1 MAIGPLGW
9 IMGGAAIANAIFGH
23 KANKEAE
30 ALAKSQYKLQMDI
43 FDYQKEMS
51 EKRVA
56 RTGEVADLH
65 LFEENLRDLYKAQQE
80 GIYREAVTRGQGLAD
95 TYAGR
100 RTTDITNL
108 FGGARAP
115 DIESQRA
122 AREKHMLDSSIAG
135 GLAGKFS
142 QTGAAGGAGGGWGA
156 AYNAAINDSASVIEN
171 EMKNRALQQSHLSSL
186 QDIEG
191 ADQVGASALTKSDLE
206 EERMTKGLGVDQG
219 IAEATLEGKLM
230 RKQGEVAQRQADMEH
245 RYNLPESV
253 FMAPDPSAYN
263 KAAGTADLIGNISG
277 VFSSALGSGAL
288 NRWMKPT
295 GTDTIRSGVTTYR
308 SPSLGGYTGVGHTG
322 PR

>member
-1 MAIGPLGW
+1 MAMTPYEWGVVGTAIW
-9 IMGGAAIANAIFGH
+9 GAISGS
-23 KANKEAE
+23 KANKAAMQLAE
-30 ALAKSQYKLQMDI
+30 DQYKLQMEQ
-43 FDYQKEMS
+43 FNYAKELDD
-51 EKRVA
+51 RRIA
-56 RTGEVADLH
+56 RTGEKADLN
-65 LFEENLRDLYKAQQE
+65 LFQENLRDLYKAQQE
-80 GIYREAVTRGQGLAD
+80 GIGREGITRGQGLAD

-100 RTTDITNL
+100 RTTDIGNL

-156 AYNAAINDSASVIEN
+156 AYNAAINDSASVIES

-230 RKQGEVAQRQADMEH
+230 RKQGEVAQRQADIEH

-263 KAAGTADLIGNISG
+263 KAAGRADLIGNISG

-288 NRWMKPT
+288 NRWTKPT
-295 GTDTIRSGVTTYR
+295 TTTGLHSTGSIPRVTTPISTASR
-308 SPSLGGYTGVGHTG
+308 HSTAHF
-322 PR
+322 

>member
-1 MAIGPLGW
+1 
-9 IMGGAAIANAIFGH
+9 
-23 KANKEAE
+23 
-30 ALAKSQYKLQMDI
+30 
-43 FDYQKEMS
+43 MS
-51 EKRVA
+51 EKRSA

-122 AREKHMLDSSIAG
+122 AREKHMVDSSIAG

-156 AYNAAINDSASVIEN
+156 AYNAAINDSASVIES

-230 RKQGEVAQRQADMEH
+230 RKQGKIAERKADMEH

-253 FMAPDPSAYN
+253 FTAPDPSAYN

-277 VFSSALGSGAL
+277 VFSSALNSGAL
-288 NRWMKPT
+288 DRWMKPSTTT
-295 GTDTIRSGVTTYR
+295 GSIPKVTYGATTDFSRGTPAGSARF
-308 SPSLGGYTGVGHTG
+308 
-322 PR
+322 